1 MVEHVLQL
9 EILMIFCVP
18 TWEKY
23 NWWRLNHAW
32 MMKMSNWHIWC
43 PAVVKN
49 QEGPL
54 LHFCICWS
62 GLSCNSLHSNNY
74 QIFAKILL
82 KISFEYFQSSVFCFV
97 FFLAPDV
104 VRRPPVQ
111 QLWHSQ
117 KSCCRVDLFKK
128 YNPSHEEEE
137 ERVGVRKSETFQAA
151 RFFCKN
157 FLDKVSQFSNLRQMC
172 LKFVDGLKNFQVIQT
187 LFRFSRHFLNRLETF
202 QIIQPLFRSSRDL
215 PDHPDTFQTIQTL
228 SRSSG
233 HIF

>member
-1 MVEHVLQL
+1 MRKIQLVKIKSRLNDENVELAYLMPSCCQESRRASSAFLHLLVWSVLQQSAL
-9 EILMIFCVP
+9 KQLSNICKDFVEDFIWILSKLCLLFC
-18 TWEKY
+18 
-23 NWWRLNHAW
+23 L
-32 MMKMSNWHIWC
+32 
-43 PAVVKN
+43 
-49 QEGPL
+49 
-54 LHFCICWS
+54 
-62 GLSCNSLHSNNY
+62 
-74 QIFAKILL
+74 
-82 KISFEYFQSSVFCFV
+82 
-97 FFLAPDV
+97 FLAPDV

-151 RFFCKN
+151 RFFRKN